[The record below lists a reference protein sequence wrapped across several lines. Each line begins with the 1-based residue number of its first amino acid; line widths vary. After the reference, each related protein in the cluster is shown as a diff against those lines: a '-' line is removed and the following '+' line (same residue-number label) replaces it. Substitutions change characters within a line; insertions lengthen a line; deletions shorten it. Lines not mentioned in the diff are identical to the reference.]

1 VSRIDEVTFLRK
13 LQRLLEEGDFVATYK
28 FALLQALADLSV
40 EKDPEADGTLPS
52 PSTNS
57 PKNSSST
64 TGGRQGRIVMA
75 SPCPEHRQGRRP
87 L

>member
-40 EKDPEADGTLPS
+40 ENERPQMARCRFRL
-52 PSTNS
+52 
-57 PKNSSST
+57 
-64 TGGRQGRIVMA
+64 TGRREIHRVLLAAAQGHIAMA
-75 SPCPEHRQGRRP
+75 SCYSRTPAGRRP
-87 L
+87 F